1 MCHHGIADPSP
12 APAAPKGGHGAKAMS
27 LDSDSTP
34 SAAAVTG
41 HVASARRKKS
51 DPHATRWGKFLQAA
65 IKLNA
70 SDLIM
75 KSDQQP
81 KLRLRGALKPL
92 DTEPVSTEEF
102 WAIAEAIL
110 DKEQQED
117 LHKFGSV
124 DFAYDYDDHARF
136 RVNLFQARGKLSVA
150 ARLITSNIRKFEE
163 LYLPPIM
170 SEVALQPNGIVLLC
184 GVTGSGKSTTI
195 AAMLDYVNERKPVHI
210 VTIEDPIE
218 YIFNDK
224 KATINQREIGSD
236 CLDFKIALRALVRE
250 NPDIVLVGEMRDNET
265 FEAALHAAETG
276 HLVYGTIHASS
287 TTQCFSRIY
296 GLFEQEEVEQVR
308 KILAYQMR
316 SFVYQ
321 KLLPTLH
328 PNIARIPSL
337 EILINNGVVRKYV
350 LEARE
355 GELRE
360 YLKSVEARQ
369 VGMIDFNMSLVQLV
383 EQEYIHLRVAEESS
397 PNVDEFRMM
406 LKKLG

>member
-1 MCHHGIADPSP
+1 LSHNVIDDPSP

-224 KATINQREIGSD
+224 KATINQREIGID

>member
-1 MCHHGIADPSP
+1 MSVDSEPQSSAKDI
-12 APAAPKGGHGAKAMS
+12 GHISMG
-27 LDSDSTP
+27 
-34 SAAAVTG
+34 
-41 HVASARRKKS
+41 RKRKS

-75 KSDQQP
+75 KSDQVP
-81 KLRLRGALKPL
+81 KLRLRGSLKPL
-92 DTEPVSTEEF
+92 DCEAVTTDEF
-102 WAIAEAIL
+102 WQIAQAIL
-110 DKEQQED
+110 SEEQVAD
-117 LHKFGSV
+117 LYKFGSV
-124 DFAYDYDDHARF
+124 DFAYDYDDNNRF
-136 RVNLFQARGKLSVA
+136 RVNLFQARGRLSVA
-150 ARLITSNIRKFEE
+150 GRLITSNIRRFED

-170 SEVALQPNGIVLLC
+170 SEIAMQPQGIVLLC

-218 YIFNDK
+218 YIFQDK
-224 KATINQREIGSD
+224 KATINQREIGID

-250 NPDIVLVGEMRDNET
+250 NPDVVLVGEMRDNET

-308 KILAYQMR
+308 KILGYQMR

-321 KLLPTLH
+321 KLLPTLR
-328 PNIARIPSL
+328 PEIARVPAL
-337 EILINNGVVRKYV
+337 EILMNNSVVRKYI

-360 YLKSVEARQ
+360 YLKSIEARQ
-369 VGMIDFNMSLVQLV
+369 TGMVDFNESLVKLV
-383 EQEYIHLRVAEESS
+383 EEEYVSLRVAEEAS
-397 PNVDEFRMM
+397 PNIDEFRMR
-406 LKKLG
+406 LKKLGK

>member
-1 MCHHGIADPSP
+1 MS
-12 APAAPKGGHGAKAMS
+12 KGHS
-27 LDSDSTP
+27 VDSEPES
-34 SAAAVTG
+34 SAAHVG
-41 HVASARRKKS
+41 HISMARKKKN

-65 IKLNA
+65 IKFEA

-92 DTEPVSTEEF
+92 DTEPVSTDEF
-102 WAIAEAIL
+102 WQIASNIL
-110 DKEQQED
+110 TEEQVED

-124 DFAYDYDDHARF
+124 DFAYDYDDNNRF

-150 ARLITSNIRKFEE
+150 ARLITSKIRKFEE

-170 SEVALQPNGIVLLC
+170 ADIAMQPNGIVLLS

-218 YIFNDK
+218 YIFMDR
-224 KATINQREIGSD
+224 KATINQREIGID

-250 NPDIVLVGEMRDNET
+250 NPDVVLVGEMRDNET
-265 FEAALHAAETG
+265 FHAALHAAETG

-287 TTQCFSRIY
+287 ATQTFSRIY
-296 GLFEQEEVEQVR
+296 GLFEQEEVDQVR

-316 SFVYQ
+316 AFVYQ

-328 PNIARIPSL
+328 PDIARIPGI
-337 EILINNGVVRKYV
+337 EILINNAVVRKHI
-350 LEARE
+350 LESKE

-360 YLKSVEARQ
+360 YLKSVEAQQ
-369 VGMIDFNMSLVQLV
+369 VGMQDFNWHLVQLV
-383 EQEYIHLRVAEESS
+383 EKEYIALRVAEEAS
-397 PNVDEFRMM
+397 PNIDEFRMM

>member
-1 MCHHGIADPSP
+1 
-12 APAAPKGGHGAKAMS
+12 MS
-27 LDSDSTP
+27 LETDTTP
-34 SAAAVTG
+34 SAAAQTG
-41 HVASARRKKS
+41 HISMGRKKKS
-51 DPHATRWGKFLQAA
+51 DPHATRWGKFLAAA
-65 IKLNA
+65 IKMNT

-75 KSDQQP
+75 KSDQVP

-92 DTEPVSTEEF
+92 DCEPVSTEEF
-102 WAIAEAIL
+102 WGIAEAIL
-110 DKEQQED
+110 DREQIED

-124 DFAYDYDDHARF
+124 DFAYDYDDNNRF

-150 ARLITSNIRKFEE
+150 ARLITSNIRKFED
-163 LYLPPIM
+163 LFLPPSMAEI
-170 SEVALQPNGIVLLC
+170 ATQPNGIVLLC

-218 YIFNDK
+218 YIFQDK
-224 KATINQREIGSD
+224 KATINQREIGID

-250 NPDIVLVGEMRDNET
+250 NPDVVLVGEMRDNET

-316 SFVYQ
+316 AFVYQ

-328 PNIARIPSL
+328 AHIARIPSL
-337 EILINNGVVRKYV
+337 EILINNGVVRKFI
-350 LEARE
+350 LEGRE

-383 EQEYIHLRVAEESS
+383 EKEFIALRVAEEAS

-406 LKKLG
+406 MKKLG